1 MSRTVLIAC
10 EVLRTEL
17 ELLTEGLSVVPN
29 MRFLEQGLH
38 DTPDALRLQVQS
50 LVDEMENSTEPPE
63 TILMGYGLCGRG
75 LSGVTTRRATLILP
89 KVHDCIPLL
98 LGVEQDAAGA
108 CSQGGSTYWLSSG
121 WIRCSGSFV
130 ENKDRRFKDYEERF
144 GTDSATYLMEV
155 EGSWLQHYSTLCLI
169 RWKDLP
175 VDTQAARRIAEDSN
189 LPYSECTGKKDFLQD
204 LLMGGQDE
212 QRFLH
217 LAPGQTITLDG
228 DGSLIAIL
236 VSQELEN

>member
-1 MSRTVLIAC
+1 MPRTALIAC
-10 EVLRTEL
+10 EVLRAEM
-17 ELLTEGLSVVPN
+17 ELLTEKFSVVLD

-38 DTPDALRLQVQS
+38 DTPDALRTQVQRI
-50 LVDEMENSTEPPE
+50 VDELENSVEPPE

-75 LSGVTTRRATLILP
+75 LSGVATRRATLILP

-98 LGVEQDAAGA
+98 LGVEQDAAGI

-130 ENKDRRFKDYEERF
+130 ENRNTRFKDYEERF
-144 GTDSATYLMEV
+144 GTDSAHYLMEV

-169 RWKDLP
+169 RWENLH
-175 VDTQAARRIAEDSN
+175 VDTQTARKIAEDSH
-189 LPYSECTGKKDFLQD
+189 LPYSECTGKEVFLRD

-217 LAPGQTITLDG
+217 LAPGQTITLNG
-228 DGSLIAIL
+228 DGSLIAAP
-236 VSQELEN
+236 VSQESDN